1 MRIGHASISENS
13 NNGRDGKAKAGD
25 QTGKEVCIRTFYK
38 KPWMYLLRCKDPS
51 RAEIMASACECLCNS
66 NLVGYDQSQ
75 RNTLHNE
82 LSKINYAYTKLN
94 VKCEAD
100 CSSFM
105 TVCAECAGIH
115 PKYTGNNAP
124 VTANMVNKFKETGY
138 FDVLTNGINEEQN
151 LRRGDIL
158 VGAPNTHTV
167 MVLDD
172 GVPLVVQKRRTV
184 QKGMSGSDV
193 KLIQT
198 ILINLGYDL
207 GKWGADSKFGPAT
220 EKAVKQFQ
228 LEKFGAGK
236 EVNGIVDTKTWL
248 MLEQYN

>member
-1 MRIGHASISENS
+1 MKIGHASISENN
-13 NNGRDGKAKAGD
+13 NNGRDGRARAGD
-25 QTGKEVCIRTFYK
+25 QTGKEVCIRTFYV
-38 KPWMYLLRCKDPS
+38 KPWKYLLRCKDS
-51 RAEIMASACECLCNS
+51 TKAEIMASACEWICNS

-82 LSKINYAYTKLN
+82 MVKLN
-94 VKCEAD
+94 YDYKKLKTPCECD

-105 TVCAECAGIH
+105 TVCAEIAGIF
-115 PKYTGNNAP
+115 PKYNGNNAP
-124 VTANMVNKFKETGY
+124 VTANMVKLFEQTG
-138 FDVLTNGINEEQN
+138 FFEVFTSGINEEKN

-167 MVLDD
+167 MVLGN

-184 QKGMSGSDV
+184 KKGMSGSDV

-207 GKWGADSKFGPAT
+207 GKWGADGTFGEQT
-220 EKAVKQFQ
+220 EKAVKEFQ
-228 LEKFGAGK
+228 LDKFGAGK
-236 EVNGIVDTKTWL
+236 EVDGIVGTKTWL
-248 MLEQYN
+248 LLEQYN